1 MPMNFY
7 DGQKTPEQYNEHG
20 EVRPVSQTGPTDHG
34 GPVPT
39 GQTGIPTG
47 QTDPGVVVAYQSSPE
62 SIASIHHVQA
72 DFSRTNGS
80 ASYCVPPYV
89 VMAYNPYTMPPQSSG
104 FHTMQRQIIVI
115 CSKHRIHN

>member
-39 GQTGIPTG
+39 GQTG
-47 QTDPGVVVAYQSSPE
+47 PGALVAYQSSPKL
-62 SIASIHHVQA
+62 IASIPPVHTDLSQ
-72 DFSRTNGS
+72 TNRFTD
-80 ASYCVPPYV
+80 YFVPPY
-89 VMAYNPYTMPPQSSG
+89 AATYNS
-104 FHTMQRQIIVI
+104 
-115 CSKHRIHN
+115 